1 MKYNKNL
8 EKVAK
13 IIEELYWSSDYD
25 RMSACGQKEI
35 DKVRNLLM
43 SDYDNM
49 SAHGQ
54 KEIDKVRNL
63 LIE

>member
-35 DKVRNLLM
+35 DKVRSLL
-43 SDYDNM
+43 NRQWFN
-49 SAHGQ
+49 A
-54 KEIDKVRNL
+54 
-63 LIE
+63 